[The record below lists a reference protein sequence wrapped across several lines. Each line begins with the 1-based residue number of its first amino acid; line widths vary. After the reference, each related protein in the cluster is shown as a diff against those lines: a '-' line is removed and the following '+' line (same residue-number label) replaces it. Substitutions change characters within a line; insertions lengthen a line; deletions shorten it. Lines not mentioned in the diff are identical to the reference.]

1 MKYIGQYKI
10 KKATHNPDGTTT
22 VTFQKKTEVTLAR
35 GLFELVA
42 SEEPLANAEIT
53 DAITHTIAVKFL
65 DELANYNLDYY
76 FVKTI
81 GTKLEV
87 LAHNLREDLIRRT
100 FDCSGGDAIS
110 LKKLLWR

>member
-10 KKATHNPDGTTT
+10 KGEQIHEDEMIT
-22 VTFQKKTEVTLAR
+22 VRFKDHEDIKISQS
-35 GLFELVA
+35 LFELVI
-42 SEEPLANAEIT
+42 SEEPLKNASIT
-53 DAITHTIAVKFL
+53 DAITHVIAVKFL
-65 DELANYNLDYY
+65 DELAKYNLDYY

-110 LKKLLWR
+110 LRKLV

>member
-10 KKATHNPDGTTT
+10 KGEQVNEDGTMTIR
-22 VTFQKKTEVTLAR
+22 FKDHEEVVFTRNLY
-35 GLFELVA
+35 ELVV
-42 SEEPLANAEIT
+42 SQEPLKNASVT
-53 DAITHTIAVKFL
+53 DAVTHVIAVKFL
-65 DELANYNLDYY
+65 DELAGYNLDYY

-110 LKKLLWR
+110 LRKLV